1 MLRGGLKAGQK
12 SVQCASSRT
21 HINQVLTAATV
32 TARFVPYA
40 YRNQRRT
47 IRSVPLVAVNDK
59 RDFMAARAIWKGEI
73 KLGTT
78 RVPVKLYSAVQDRT
92 VRFHVLDDRQKQRVK
107 QHMVDPDSGEEVP
120 TEEIQKGYEIEPG
133 RYVILTAED
142 LEKLEPPP
150 SRDIEILEFL
160 PREKI
165 SQQWYDRPYYL
176 GPDGEEKDYFA
187 LVEALNNK
195 ESEGIAHWV
204 MRNKYYAG
212 ALRAVDDY
220 LFLFTLRDANEVILA
235 DELTK
240 PSGAAPT
247 QKELA
252 MAKQLVEMLQ
262 GEFNPK
268 DYKDEYRERVMEFI
282 EKKAKGH
289 APRLKAVK
297 PKRQTAALD
306 NVLAKSIESLRKKEK
321 RAA

>member
-1 MLRGGLKAGQK
+1 
-12 SVQCASSRT
+12 
-21 HINQVLTAATV
+21 
-32 TARFVPYA
+32 
-40 YRNQRRT
+40 
-47 IRSVPLVAVNDK
+47 
-59 RDFMAARAIWKGEI
+59 MAARAIWKGEI
-73 KLGTT
+73 KVGTT
-78 RVPVKLYSAVQDRT
+78 KVPVKLYSAVQDRT
-92 VRFHVLDDRQKQRVK
+92 VRFHVLDDRAKKRVK

-142 LEKLEPPP
+142 LEKLQPAA
-150 SRDIEILEFL
+150 SRDIEIVEFV
-160 PREKI
+160 PQTKI
-165 SQQWYDRPYYL
+165 SEQWYDRPYYL
-176 GPDGEEKDYFA
+176 GPDGDEKDYFA
-187 LVEALNNK
+187 LAEALQNK

-235 DELTK
+235 DDLTK

-268 DYKDEYRERVMEFI
+268 EYKDEYRERVMEFI

-297 PKRQTAALD
+297 AKRQTAALD